1 MALTVI
7 LTAAVMV
14 IAAEPAAAA
23 VSAGRRAAASVEV
36 RTMTEGSVDNLRTK
50 LRSRTLTA
58 QVSGLRNDL
67 VLLGSGGRI

>member
-36 RTMTEGSVDNLRTK
+36 RTMTEGSADNLRTK

-58 QVSGLRNDL
+58 HVSGL
-67 VLLGSGGRI
+67 